1 MRAVLA
7 TKPGTTKRPF
17 MPTNMPFNLTP
28 IIAPPTAARETASF
42 ASIAISFPCRCR
54 RSYDWG
60 QVEWRIHRHQGLLD
74 SDRGK
79 RGSFPCRCRRSY
91 DWGQVEWHVRRHEG
105 PFRSA
110 WLCRENGPHLSLL
123 MAFVQIYRV
132 RLVVVSCSFFPG
144 TIFH

>member
-42 ASIAISFPCRCR
+42 ASIAIKKPLMPMNTPFNLTPIIAPPTAAR
-54 RSYDWG
+54 
-60 QVEWRIHRHQGLLD
+60 ETD

-110 WLCRENGPHLSLL
+110 WLCSENGPHLSIV
-123 MAFVQIYRV
+123 MVFVEIYRAYLFV
-132 RLVVVSCSFFPG
+132 LA
-144 TIFH
+144 